1 MNTTSLL
8 FTCSMLVSSVPML
21 SASPSLAPATTV
33 SVSAEESKEIILP
46 SIPKD
51 LQTFEALADA
61 HMSEPEWTVALTV
74 VAFATYPKNKEL
86 ALKMLEILRGP
97 AGLSATDK
105 KFISDRF
112 LDKDYVP
119 RSYFK
124 GATPDN
130 DYTPSE
136 PATIRVSRHRHSYS
150 REGIADLW
158 IHSGGADSPRPASVR
173 KAKDGKW
180 YLWNYNSILLSI
192 RIPESQ
198 NPWQ

>member
-1 MNTTSLL
+1 
-8 FTCSMLVSSVPML
+8 MLAAAP
-21 SASPSLAPATTV
+21 ALAPAATA
-33 SVSAEESKEIILP
+33 SSSAEESLEIVLP
-46 SIPKD
+46 TKQMD
-51 LQTFEALADA
+51 LKTFESLADT

-97 AGLSATDK
+97 AGLSASDK

-130 DYTPSE
+130 DYTPGE
-136 PATIRVSRHRHSYS
+136 PPTIRVSRHRHSYS

-158 IHSGGADSPRPASVR
+158 LHSGGADSPRPASVR